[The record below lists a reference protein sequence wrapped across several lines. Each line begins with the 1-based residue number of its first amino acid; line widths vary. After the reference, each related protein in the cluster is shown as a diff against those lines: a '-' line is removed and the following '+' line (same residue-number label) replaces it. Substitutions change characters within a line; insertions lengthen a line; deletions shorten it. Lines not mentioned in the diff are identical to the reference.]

1 MPALAAKLCLSL
13 LLLLLATSQTAC
25 STHPKVVVLTSEQTI
40 TEVDEQ
46 HYKISKAYMQ
56 KMLKRIVYLEK
67 ELEACQAKK

>member
-1 MPALAAKLCLSL
+1 M
-13 LLLLLATSQTAC
+13 
-25 STHPKVVVLTSEQTI
+25 VVLTSEQGI

-56 KMLKRIVYLEK
+56 RILKKIVYLEK